1 MDSVFNKKSRNMTK
15 GNLFEIFQRLE
26 KPLAIFVLIPFI
38 FMLFTIDAD
47 SRRRRS
53 YKPDQTRE
61 QAIKIIRASSEE
73 LCELAGLEPINL
85 SDDITKELEE
95 QNELFDVG
103 DDDDSEI
110 ADEELVGEEVELQ
123 VCIPDSVSEDI
134 VQEDLDVLIEA
145 EEEEILEDQEISLDM
160 ETFRTL
166 WLDYVDDGGG
176 IEYTEGGIS
185 KQDIMNEIMDWLGT
199 PYRFGG
205 TSRKAIDCSAF
216 VQSIFFASSDIML
229 PRTARYQYT
238 VGTKISRDNLEFG
251 DMIFFHTY
259 TRRFPS
265 HVGIYLGDDL
275 FAHASSKYGVT
286 VSSLNSRYYS
296 NRFIGG
302 KRLMLKDINRYG
314 IHTEEDKSSQ

>member
-1 MDSVFNKKSRNMTK
+1 MTK
-15 GNLFEIFQRLE
+15 GRFHNFSQKYE
-26 KPLAIFVLIPFI
+26 KLLAIFILIPFLL
-38 FMLFTIDAD
+38 MTFTIDAD

-61 QAIKIIRASSEE
+61 QAIKIIRSNSEE
-73 LCELAGLEPINL
+73 LCELAGLEPLIDHDEI
-85 SDDITKELEE
+85 SKELEE

-103 DDDDSEI
+103 EEGEIEDGEEFDDDDE
-110 ADEELVGEEVELQ
+110 ELQ
-123 VCIPDSVSEDI
+123 VCIPDSISVDEVI
-134 VQEDLDVLIEA
+134 EEFDVVIEA
-145 EEEEILEDQEISLDM
+145 DEEYEEEEEISLDM

-176 IEYTEGGIS
+176 MEFTEGGIS

-205 TSRKAIDCSAF
+205 NSRKAIDCSAF
-216 VQSIFFASSDIML
+216 VRSIFLASSDIML
-229 PRTARYQYT
+229 PRTARDQFT
-238 VGTKISRDNLEFG
+238 VGAKISRDNLEFG

-259 TRRFPS
+259 TYRFPS

-275 FAHASSKYGVT
+275 FAHASSRYGVT

-296 NRFIGG
+296 KRFIGG
-302 KRLMLKDINRYG
+302 KRMMIKDINRYG
-314 IHTEEDKSSQ
+314 INKEENGSNH

>member
-1 MDSVFNKKSRNMTK
+1 
-15 GNLFEIFQRLE
+15 LFKIFQQNE
-26 KPLAIFVLIPFI
+26 KTLAIFVLIPFL
-38 FMLFTIDAD
+38 FMIFTIDAD

-53 YKPDQTRE
+53 YKPDKTRE
-61 QAIKIIRASSEE
+61 QAIKIIRTNSED
-73 LCELAGLEPINL
+73 LCQLAGLEPL
-85 SDDITKELEE
+85 SITEDLSIELEE

-103 DDDDSEI
+103 EEEDGELGNEEMIDDED
-110 ADEELVGEEVELQ
+110 ELQ
-123 VCIPDSVSEDI
+123 VCIPDSVSEDL
-134 VQEDLDVLIEA
+134 VSEDIDILIEA
-145 EEEEILEDQEISLDM
+145 EEEEELIDDENISLDM
-160 ETFRTL
+160 ETFRAL

-176 IEYTEGGIS
+176 VEYTEGGIS

-216 VQSIFFASSDIML
+216 VRSIFLASGDIML
-229 PRTARYQYT
+229 PRVARHQYT
-238 VGTKISRDNLEFG
+238 VGAKVSRENLEFG

-259 TRRFPS
+259 TYRFPS

-275 FAHASSKYGVT
+275 FAHASSRYGVT

-296 NRFIGG
+296 KRFIAG

-314 IHTEEDKSSQ
+314 INKEEKISVQ

>member
-1 MDSVFNKKSRNMTK
+1 MTK
-15 GNLFEIFQRLE
+15 GNLLEIFQKYE

-38 FMLFTIDAD
+38 FMLFTVDAE
-47 SRRRRS
+47 SRRRSRS

-61 QAIKIIRASSEE
+61 QAIKIIRANSEE
-73 LCELAGLEPINL
+73 LCELAGLEPLIK
-85 SDDITKELEE
+85 SEDITKELEE

-103 DDDDSEI
+103 DEENGEIAPEEGEI
-110 ADEELVGEEVELQ
+110 ADEEGEGEEEELQ

-134 VQEDLDVLIEA
+134 VQEDIDVLIEA
-145 EEEEILEDQEISLDM
+145 EEEEILEDEQISLDM
-160 ETFRTL
+160 ETFRSL

-216 VQSIFFASSDIML
+216 VQSIFLASSDIML
-229 PRTARYQYT
+229 PRTARYQFT
-238 VGTKISRDNLEFG
+238 VGTQISRNNLEFG

-259 TRRFPS
+259 TFRYPS
-265 HVGIYLGDDL
+265 HVGIYLGDGL
-275 FAHASSKYGVT
+275 FAHASSRYGVT
-286 VSSLNSRYYS
+286 VSSLNSRYYNS
-296 NRFIGG
+296 RFIGG
-302 KRLMLKDINRYG
+302 KRLMIKDINRYG
-314 IHTEEDKSSQ
+314 INKDNKKSVQ